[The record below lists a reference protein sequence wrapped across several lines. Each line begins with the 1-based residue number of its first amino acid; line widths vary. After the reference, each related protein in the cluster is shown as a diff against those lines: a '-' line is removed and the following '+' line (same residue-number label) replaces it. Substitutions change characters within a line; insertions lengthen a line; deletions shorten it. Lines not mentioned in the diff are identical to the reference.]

1 MKICFASNNAH
12 KLKEVRDKLGNAFEI
27 VSLMDLGCTEDIAE
41 TGDTLAENSLI
52 KAQYVFDKY
61 GVSCFAD
68 DTGLEVLALEGRPGV
83 KSARYANQNAT
94 SQENINKL
102 LFEMEN
108 KIQREAQFRTVI
120 TLILNGKTMQFEGK
134 VEGQIIKEERGEDG
148 FGYDSVFLPKNETLT
163 FAQMP
168 LHKKNQMSHRSNALK
183 KLVIYLVGYR

>member
-61 GVSCFAD
+61 GISCFAD

-102 LFEMEN
+102 LFEMGN
-108 KIQREAQFRTVI
+108 KTQREAQFRTVI